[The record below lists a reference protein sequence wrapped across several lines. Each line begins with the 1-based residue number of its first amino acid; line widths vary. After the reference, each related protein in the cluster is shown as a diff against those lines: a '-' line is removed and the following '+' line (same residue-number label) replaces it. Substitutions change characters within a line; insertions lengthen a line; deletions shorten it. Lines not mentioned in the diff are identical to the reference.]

1 MLQERFVHAKLICL
15 YVQGS
20 WTGENAVPGPPS
32 AESGARGQQVKG
44 LGVLKALQVLSR
56 QRDGKCHEGGMRD
69 SAADINPW
77 KAGCPKPWLPVAPW
91 STRKGADCLPEIRRD
106 AAAPAAHVVPS
117 PSPATKLH
125 FLAAKQTLNNAWMS
139 EQAVGEAVGEG
150 RRSSWSI
157 QEQREGRRGWEAEL
171 GRGWGWHWA
180 GGCWG
185 QGQMSWNEVTSAVTV
200 AEAVARSIG
209 RFIGVP
215 CAGPGHCCR
224 NWM

>member
-69 SAADINPW
+69 SAAGINPW

-139 EQAVGEAVGEG
+139 EQAVGRLWERGGGAAGPSRSKGRGGEG
-150 RRSSWSI
+150 GKQSW
-157 QEQREGRRGWEAEL
+157 EG
-171 GRGWGWHWA
+171 A
-180 GGCWG
+180 GGG
-185 QGQMSWNEVTSAVTV
+185 TGLEDVGDR
-200 AEAVARSIG
+200 ARCLG
-209 RFIGVP
+209 
-215 CAGPGHCCR
+215 
-224 NWM
+224 MK